1 MEHRV
6 PSVLVAALLVS
17 SSIIGLATAQPPR
30 PGTETNGLTENESAT
45 LWSRDSDRYVSQ
57 QAYQQQ
63 YGDDR
68 TALHQLANG
77 TDITFT
83 RPPAT
88 AATWTRND
96 FADLDAGGPDTS
108 TYPPHASLEDG
119 TFIDDAHATIFAV
132 TPSTRGHLDAGETPL
147 YIAPNGTVR
156 GLVDYRVRVPT
167 GTETGNRTT
176 DWALVSHEIE
186 NIRLKI
192 DGIPVATASGTHTPE
207 LQYQTT
213 HSWSANLTLEANISA
228 TASGTH
234 TPELQYQT
242 THSWSANL
250 TLEANIS
257 VRLKKTVETTVGGES
272 KTTVNYRT
280 ETRTVSD
287 TLDTEI
293 YDLAAYPYYAQYPNG
308 DTGVAIFQSRP
319 WQGYTLTDDEN
330 SRVRGVWRFYTAR
343 NTNWD
348 TLVTSTGSTTTTAQS
363 DAIPVRVHAYP
374 SQIGPRAEPVRDGPD
389 IIDTWGAERASPRG
403 TIGENVTVEVVN
415 ESYTPTYG
423 LAVRAETVD
432 REALRVGGIVRGVNA
447 TIVDPQVG
455 SARQLRESNLS
466 VELVSQTTS
475 NATLRVELRDNQT
488 GESNLSVE
496 LVSQT
501 TSNATLRVEL
511 RDNQTGAPIASNGS
525 DRQYPIGGSSHSGYI
540 TVGDRRVETN
550 ESGIAV
556 VTLDEPGIYTARY
569 HPGTW
574 LGHDPAYVGDT
585 ASVRWHPLGTL
596 EGWVAFVFEVGW
608 QAIPFVVTFYAGR
621 RLLRMFGPTD
631 SYYRNQ

>member
-30 PGTETNGLTENESAT
+30 PGTETNGLTESEAAT

-57 QAYQQQ
+57 QDYQQQ

-167 GTETGNRTT
+167 GNETGNRTT

-192 DGIPVATASGTHTPE
+192 DGIPV
-207 LQYQTT
+207 
-213 HSWSANLTLEANISA
+213 A

-319 WQGYTLTDDEN
+319 WQGYTLTDEGT

-348 TLVTSTGSTTTTAQS
+348 TLVTSTASTTTTAQS

-389 IIDTWGAERASPRG
+389 IIDMWGADRASPRE

-447 TIVDPQVG
+447 TVVDPQVG
-455 SARQLRESNLS
+455 SARQLR
-466 VELVSQTTS
+466 
-475 NATLRVELRDNQT
+475 
-488 GESNLSVE
+488 ESNLSVE

-540 TVGDRRVETN
+540 TVGDQRVETN
-550 ESGIAV
+550 GSGVAI

-596 EGWVAFVFEVGW
+596 EGWVAFVVEVGW

>member
-57 QAYQQQ
+57 QDYQQQ

-108 TYPPHASLEDG
+108 TYPSHASLEDG

-176 DWALVSHEIE
+176 DWELVSHEIE

-192 DGIPVATASGTHTPE
+192 DGIPVATASGTHTPT
-207 LQYQTT
+207 LQYHTT
-213 HSWSANLTLEANISA
+213 HSW
-228 TASGTH
+228 G
-234 TPELQYQT
+234 
-242 THSWSANL
+242 ANL

-272 KTTVNYRT
+272 ETTLNYRT

-287 TLDTEI
+287 TLNTEI

-319 WQGYTLTDDEN
+319 WQGYTLTDDES

-348 TLVTSTGSTTTTAQS
+348 TLVTSTGTSTTTEQS

-389 IIDTWGAERASPRG
+389 IIDMWGADRASPRE

-466 VELVSQTTS
+466 VELVSQTP
-475 NATLRVELRDNQT
+475 
-488 GESNLSVE
+488 
-496 LVSQT
+496 
-501 TSNATLRVEL
+501 SNATLRVEL

-540 TVGDRRVETN
+540 TVGDQRVATN
-550 ESGIAV
+550 ESGVTI
-556 VTLDEPGIYTARY
+556 VTLDEPGIYTVRY

>member
-1 MEHRV
+1 MKHRV

-57 QAYQQQ
+57 QDYQQQ

-167 GTETGNRTT
+167 RNETGNRTT

-192 DGIPVATASGTHTPE
+192 DGIPVATARGTHTPE
-207 LQYQTT
+207 LQY
-213 HSWSANLTLEANISA
+213 H
-228 TASGTH
+228 
-234 TPELQYQT
+234 T

-272 KTTVNYRT
+272 ETTVSYRT

-287 TLDTEI
+287 TLDAEI

-319 WQGYTLTDDEN
+319 WQGYTLTDEET

-348 TLVTSTGSTTTTAQS
+348 TLVTSTASTTTTAQS

-389 IIDTWGAERASPRG
+389 IIDTWGTDRASPRR

-488 GESNLSVE
+488 G
-496 LVSQT
+496 
-501 TSNATLRVEL
+501 
-511 RDNQTGAPIASNGS
+511 APIASNGS

-540 TVGDRRVETN
+540 TVGDQRVETN
-550 ESGIAV
+550 ESGVAI

-596 EGWVAFVFEVGW
+596 DGWVAFVFEVGW

>member
-1 MEHRV
+1 MDHRV

-30 PGTETNGLTENESAT
+30 PGTETNGLTENEAAT

-63 YGDDR
+63 YGDNR

-83 RPPAT
+83 HPPAT

-96 FADLDAGGPDTS
+96 FADLDAGGPDMS

-119 TFIDDAHATIFAV
+119 TFIDDAHTTIFAV

-167 GTETGNRTT
+167 GNETGNQTV

-186 NIRLKI
+186 NTRLKI
-192 DGIPVATASGTHTPE
+192 DGITVASTG
-207 LQYQTT
+207 
-213 HSWSANLTLEANISA
+213 
-228 TASGTH
+228 GTH

-319 WQGYTLTDDEN
+319 WQGYTLTDEGT

-348 TLVTSTGSTTTTAQS
+348 TLVTSTGASTTTAQS

-389 IIDTWGAERASPRG
+389 IIDTWGTERASPRR

-415 ESYTPTYG
+415 QSYTPTYG

-488 GESNLSVE
+488 G
-496 LVSQT
+496 
-501 TSNATLRVEL
+501 
-511 RDNQTGAPIASNGS
+511 APIASNGS
-525 DRQYPIGGSSHSGYI
+525 DRQYPIGESSHSGYI
-540 TVGDRRVETN
+540 TVGDQRVETN
-550 ESGIAV
+550 ESGIAI

-585 ASVRWHPLGTL
+585 ASIRWHPLGTL
-596 EGWVAFVFEVGW
+596 EGWVTFVFEVGW

>member
-57 QAYQQQ
+57 QDYQQQ

-156 GLVDYRVRVPT
+156 GLVDYHVRVPT
-167 GTETGNRTT
+167 GNETGNQTV

-186 NIRLKI
+186 NTRLKI
-192 DGIPVATASGTHTPE
+192 DGITVASTAGTHTPE

-213 HSWSANLTLEANISA
+213 HSWGANLTLEA
-228 TASGTH
+228 T
-234 TPELQYQT
+234 
-242 THSWSANL
+242 
-250 TLEANIS
+250 IS

-319 WQGYTLTDDEN
+319 WQGYTLTDDET

-348 TLVTSTGSTTTTAQS
+348 TLVTSTGTSTTTEQS

-389 IIDTWGAERASPRG
+389 IIDTWGTDRASPRE

-488 GESNLSVE
+488 G
-496 LVSQT
+496 
-501 TSNATLRVEL
+501 
-511 RDNQTGAPIASNGS
+511 APIASNGS
-525 DRQYPIGGSSHSGYI
+525 DRQYSIGGSSHSGYI
-540 TVGDRRVETN
+540 TVGDQRVETN
-550 ESGIAV
+550 ESGIAI

-631 SYYRNQ
+631 SDYRNQ

>member
-17 SSIIGLATAQPPR
+17 SSIIGLAAAQPPR
-30 PGTETNGLTENESAT
+30 PETETNGLTENEAAT

-96 FADLDAGGPDTS
+96 FADLEAGGPDTS

-132 TPSTRGHLDAGETPL
+132 TPSTRGHLEASETSL

-167 GTETGNRTT
+167 GNETGNQTV

-186 NIRLKI
+186 DIRLKI
-192 DGIPVATASGTHTPE
+192 NGIPVATASGTHTPT

-213 HSWSANLTLEANISA
+213 RSWGANLTLEA
-228 TASGTH
+228 T
-234 TPELQYQT
+234 
-242 THSWSANL
+242 
-250 TLEANIS
+250 IS
-257 VRLKKTVETTVGGES
+257 VRLKKTIETTVGGQSE
-272 KTTVNYRT
+272 TTVNYRT

-308 DTGVAIFQSRP
+308 DTGVAVFQSRP
-319 WQGYTLTDDEN
+319 WQGYTLTDDE
-330 SRVRGVWRFYTAR
+330 SARVRGVWRFYTAR
-343 NTNWD
+343 NTDWD
-348 TLVTSTGSTTTTAQS
+348 TLVTSTSASTNTTQS

-389 IIDTWGAERASPRG
+389 IIDTWGADRASPRE

-423 LAVRAETVD
+423 LAVRAKTVD

-488 GESNLSVE
+488 G
-496 LVSQT
+496 
-501 TSNATLRVEL
+501 
-511 RDNQTGAPIASNGS
+511 APIASNGS

-540 TVGDRRVETN
+540 TVGDQRVETN
-550 ESGIAV
+550 ESGIAI

>member
-1 MEHRV
+1 MKHRV

-167 GTETGNRTT
+167 GNETGNQTV

-186 NIRLKI
+186 NTRLKI
-192 DGIPVATASGTHTPE
+192 DGITVASTAGTHTPE
-207 LQYQTT
+207 LQYHTT
-213 HSWSANLTLEANISA
+213 HSWSANLTLEA
-228 TASGTH
+228 T
-234 TPELQYQT
+234 
-242 THSWSANL
+242 
-250 TLEANIS
+250 IS

-272 KTTVNYRT
+272 EATVNYRT

-287 TLDTEI
+287 TLDAEI

-319 WQGYTLTDDEN
+319 WQGYTLTDDET

-348 TLVTSTGSTTTTAQS
+348 TLVTSTGTSTTTEQS

-389 IIDTWGAERASPRG
+389 IIDTWGADRASPRE

-415 ESYTPTYG
+415 QSYTPTYG
-423 LAVRAETVD
+423 LAVRAESVD

-488 GESNLSVE
+488 G
-496 LVSQT
+496 
-501 TSNATLRVEL
+501 
-511 RDNQTGAPIASNGS
+511 APIASNGS
-525 DRQYPIGGSSHSGYI
+525 DRQYPIGGPSHSGYI
-540 TVGDRRVETN
+540 TVGDQRVETN
-550 ESGIAV
+550 ESGVAV
-556 VTLDEPGIYTARY
+556 VTLDEPGIYTVRY

-596 EGWVAFVFEVGW
+596 DGWVAFVFEVGW

>member
-63 YGDDR
+63 YGDER

-132 TPSTRGHLDAGETPL
+132 TPSTRGHLEAGETPL

-167 GTETGNRTT
+167 GNETGNRTV
-176 DWALVSHEIE
+176 DWELVSHEIE
-186 NIRLKI
+186 NTRLKI
-192 DGIPVATASGTHTPE
+192 DGIPVATASSTHTPE

-213 HSWSANLTLEANISA
+213 HSWGANLTLEA
-228 TASGTH
+228 T
-234 TPELQYQT
+234 
-242 THSWSANL
+242 
-250 TLEANIS
+250 IS
-257 VRLKKTVETTVGGES
+257 VRLKKSVETTVGDES
-272 KTTVNYRT
+272 ETTVNYRT

-308 DTGVAIFQSRP
+308 DAGVAIFQSRP
-319 WQGYTLTDDEN
+319 WQGYTLTDKAT

-343 NTNWD
+343 NTDWD
-348 TLVTSTGSTTTTAQS
+348 TLVTSTGTSTTTAQS

-374 SQIGPRAEPVRDGPD
+374 SQIGPRAEPVRDGRD
-389 IIDTWGAERASPRG
+389 IIDTWGTDRASPRE

-415 ESYTPTYG
+415 QSYTPTYG
-423 LAVRAETVD
+423 LAVRAESVD
-432 REALRVGGIVRGVNA
+432 REAIRVGGIVRGVNA

-455 SARQLRESNLS
+455 SARQLRESNLT
-466 VELVSQTTS
+466 VEVVSQTTS
-475 NATLRVELRDNQT
+475 NATLQ
-488 GESNLSVE
+488 
-496 LVSQT
+496 
-501 TSNATLRVEL
+501 VEL

-525 DRQYPIGGSSHSGYI
+525 DRQYPIGGSAHSGYI
-540 TVGDRRVETN
+540 TVGDQRVETN
-550 ESGIAV
+550 ESGIAI
-556 VTLDEPGIYTARY
+556 VTLDESGIYTARY

>member
-1 MEHRV
+1 MDHRV
-6 PSVLVAALLVS
+6 PSVLVAALLVL

-57 QAYQQQ
+57 QDYQQQ
-63 YGDDR
+63 YGDER

-83 RPPAT
+83 RPPGT

-167 GTETGNRTT
+167 GNETGNRTV
-176 DWALVSHEIE
+176 DWTLVSHEIE
-186 NIRLKI
+186 NTRLKI
-192 DGIPVATASGTHTPE
+192 DGIPVASTAGTHTPE
-207 LQYQTT
+207 LQY
-213 HSWSANLTLEANISA
+213 H
-228 TASGTH
+228 
-234 TPELQYQT
+234 T

-287 TLDTEI
+287 TLDAEI

-308 DTGVAIFQSRP
+308 ETGVAIFQSRP
-319 WQGYTLTDDEN
+319 WQGYTLTDDA
-330 SRVRGVWRFYTAR
+330 SARVRGVWRFYTAR
-343 NTNWD
+343 DTNWD
-348 TLVTSTGSTTTTAQS
+348 RLVTSTSTSTTTAQS

-389 IIDTWGAERASPRG
+389 IIDTWGADRASPRR

-423 LAVRAETVD
+423 LAIRAKTVD

-455 SARQLRESNLS
+455 SERQLRESNLS

-475 NATLRVELRDNQT
+475 NATLQ
-488 GESNLSVE
+488 
-496 LVSQT
+496 
-501 TSNATLRVEL
+501 VEL

-525 DRQYPIGGSSHSGYI
+525 DRQYPIGGSAHSGYI
-540 TVGDRRVETN
+540 TVGDQRVETN
-550 ESGIAV
+550 ESGVAI
-556 VTLDEPGIYTARY
+556 VTLDEPGIYTVRY

-621 RLLRMFGPTD
+621 RLLRMFGPTE